1 MLTIVFDQTNEL
13 RKNWTTEIRTNK
25 KQDLRIRLISD
36 SNSTDTYGIPTNYCS
51 DNTDD
56 LFQLRV
62 QVTKKQ
68 KEGAGKWL
76 EHDN

>member
-68 KEGAGKWL
+68 KEGAGQWL